1 MPSWYHEDQSKGLR
15 LSFEIKKKLV
25 SKKTKY
31 QAIDIFESVGHGKV
45 MALDKKIM
53 VTEKDEFV
61 YHEMIT
67 NMAFFSHKRP
77 KKVLVIGGGDG
88 GTVRELVK
96 HADLEQIDLCEI
108 DGEVISLS
116 KKYLKFTASKLSDK
130 RVKIYVEDG
139 FNFLQNPKR
148 KKYYDLILVDSTDP
162 IGMAAK
168 LFEKNFFDLVKECLH
183 KDGIVAGQCESPF
196 YFEDT
201 IKETNQILNQTFK
214 NVNFFTAPIIT
225 YPSGYWSFFIASDK
239 KIRLRKKKVDS
250 DEFKVKYFNFEIYQ
264 AAFCLPNFY
273 KNILKGRP
281 SGLPY

>member
-15 LSFEIKKKLV
+15 LSFEIKKRLV

-31 QAIDIFESVGHGKV
+31 QVIDIFDSVGHGKV

-61 YHEMIT
+61 YHEMIS
-67 NMAFFSHKRP
+67 NIPFFSHKRP
-77 KKVLVIGGGDG
+77 KRVLVIGGGDG

-96 HADLEQIDLCEI
+96 HKDLEQIDLCEI

-116 KKYLKFTASKLSDK
+116 KKHLKFTSNKLGEK
-130 RVKIYVEDG
+130 RVTVYVEDG
-139 FNFLQNPKR
+139 FKFLQDPKR

-168 LFEKNFFDLVKECLH
+168 LFEKSFFDLVKDCLH

-201 IKETNQILNQTFK
+201 IRETNQVLNRTFK
-214 NVNFFTAPIIT
+214 HVKFFTAPIIT

-239 KIRLRKKKVDS
+239 RIRLCKKKIDL
-250 DEFKVKYFNFEIYQ
+250 DNLKLMYFNFDIYHS
-264 AAFCLPNFY
+264 AFGLPNFY
-273 KNILKGRP
+273 QNILKGRP
-281 SGLPY
+281 SDLPF